1 MNVQRQN
8 LSDATQHDVVRQQL
22 GDRRDAI
29 RHRTVLQQA
38 RHVGQYSQQLCI
50 VKNISRSGMMAR
62 TFIPL
67 EKRDKQLIEFR
78 SGRKVLGRVAW
89 AKDDLAGFE
98 FIDKVDPDAVFRPKS
113 FHILPRTPRLEID
126 IVARFETEH
135 IMAMV
140 PLLDISQT
148 GAKIEC
154 HGIARPGSTVTLH
167 VENLARL
174 SAVVRWVNAGHMG
187 LYFKDKIPLAT
198 LAKWA
203 CRKNPRRSLLDYCL
217 DQVPLPASAALDED
231 WQDLCRQ
238 IDALTQQPD
247 SG

>member
-1 MNVQRQN
+1 M
-8 LSDATQHDVVRQQL
+8 
-22 GDRRDAI
+22 
-29 RHRTVLQQA
+29 
-38 RHVGQYSQQLCI
+38 
-50 VKNISRSGMMAR
+50 KNISRSGMLAR

-78 SGRKVLGRVAW
+78 SGRRILGRVAW
-89 AKDDLAGFE
+89 TKDDVAGFE
-98 FIDKVDPDAVFRPKS
+98 FVDKVDPDAIFKPQS
-113 FHILPRTPRLEID
+113 FEILPRTPRLELD

-154 HGIARPGSTVTLH
+154 HGIARTGSPVTLH

-174 SAVVRWVNAGHMG
+174 PAVVRWSDSGQMG
-187 LYFKDKIPLAT
+187 LFFKNKIPLAT

-203 CRKNPRRSLLDYCL
+203 CRKKPRRSLIDYCL
-217 DQVPLPASAALDED
+217 DQASLPAGARLDED

-238 IDALTQQPD
+238 IDTLTQTSD